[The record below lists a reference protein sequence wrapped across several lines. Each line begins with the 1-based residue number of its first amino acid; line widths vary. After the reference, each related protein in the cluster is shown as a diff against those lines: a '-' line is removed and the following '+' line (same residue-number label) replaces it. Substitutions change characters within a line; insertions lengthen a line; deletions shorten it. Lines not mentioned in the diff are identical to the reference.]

1 MKVPLHE
8 SNRLIFVKSRGVF
21 SDRLAYYLG
30 IGIACIALCLIL
42 VSAGVVYADMR
53 YQEGVADGAKKALD
67 VHRPSEALEVACAG
81 LWVGQQ
87 NQKYH
92 QLQK

>member
-8 SNRLIFVKSRGVF
+8 SNRLIFAKSNSVF
-21 SDRLAYYLG
+21 SDRIVYGFGVALA
-30 IGIACIALCLIL
+30 LISVFVVL
-42 VSAGVVYADMR
+42 ASVVIVYATLR
-53 YQEGVADGAKKALD
+53 YEEGLADGAKKALD
-67 VHRPSEALEVACAG
+67 VHKPTEALEIACAG

>member
-21 SDRLAYYLG
+21 GDRFVYYAG
-30 IGIACIALCLIL
+30 ITIACLCLFLIL
-42 VSAGVVYADMR
+42 VSTGVVYANMR
-53 YQEGVADGAKKALD
+53 YEEGLADGAKKALD
-67 VHRPSEALEVACAG
+67 VHKPTEALEIACAG
-81 LWVGQQ
+81 LWIGQQ